1 MNAPDSPEPNA
12 YAKRKVPRQQRSRST
27 VESIQ
32 QAALLILSE
41 EGLAHCSTERIAE
54 RAGVSIGS
62 LYQYFPNRDAI
73 LTALYESVSIE
84 YAGSLK
90 SQVPELLSL
99 PTAQAVERAIEKL
112 LSMHERHRL
121 VLLQLVHEVPHL
133 RLAEQPFSFNH
144 LTSSST
150 RAYLVSRLGTQRA
163 RDLDRRSFFM
173 EQIILGCINAY
184 LRDAPPRITRKE
196 FMRDLCRIVTSY
208 LGEASGHRGGTRG
221 AQP

>member
-1 MNAPDSPEPNA
+1 MGPDMNTPHTPDPKA
-12 YAKRKVPRQQRSRST
+12 FAKRKVPRQQRSRST
-27 VESIQ
+27 VDSIQ
-32 QAALLILSE
+32 QAALLILGD
-41 EGLAHCSTERIAE
+41 EGLARCTTERIAE

-73 LTALYESVSIE
+73 LTALYENASVE
-84 YAGSLK
+84 YAGTLK
-90 SQVPELLSL
+90 SLIPVLLTL
-99 PTAQAVERAIEKL
+99 PTQQAVERTVEKL

-163 RDLDRRSFFM
+163 SDLDRWVFFL

-184 LRDAPPRITRKE
+184 LRDAPPRVTRKA
-196 FMRDLCRIVTSY
+196 FMRDLCQIVTSY
-208 LGEASGHRGGTRG
+208 VDNQLRPAS
-221 AQP
+221 